1 MKPRSIIA
9 LIVSAVLILGGIIT
23 CVVAS
28 SMAKSDGVM
37 LFPEESP
44 NGDLVYR
51 MDLKNTTKITVNSA
65 DADISIVGGAERS
78 VIEVVNFNA
87 NYYKLSQS
95 NGSLT
100 FGQVDDFLSMFKFW
114 DNGFSFKGMRYLL
127 RFGDDTAGTKKII
140 IKLSDADDIKLVN
153 ITSDTGDISVS
164 DCTFAAD
171 YTLRADKGKVIL
183 NNIANSLSFNV
194 SGKNT
199 AFDVTECKTGI
210 MKVNAATVSASIK
223 KLTADSFSLG
233 MTDGSLLLDDYSIG
247 ELEVKTE
254 KGNVDL
260 SSYNCN
266 EGSVAS
272 KSGKVELSFDD
283 TSILTATVT
292 TKTGKVSVNGE
303 FTDSFSVNSVDPKH
317 RISIVTDDGD
327 VYITHP

>member
-28 SMAKSDGVM
+28 SMAKNDGVM
-37 LFPEESP
+37 LFPEENS
-44 NGDLVYR
+44 NGDLVYK

-65 DADISIVGGAERS
+65 DADIFIEGGAEKS

-127 RFGDDTAGTKKII
+127 RFGDDTAGLKKII
-140 IKLSDADDIKLVN
+140 IRLADTDDIKLVN
-153 ITSDTGDISVS
+153 ISSDSGDISLS
-164 DCTFAAD
+164 DCAFTAD
-171 YTLRADKGKVIL
+171 YTLRADNGKIRL
-183 NNIANSLSFNV
+183 ENIENSLSFNV
-194 SGKNT
+194 SGKKT
-199 AFDVTECKTGI
+199 SLDIKECKTGS
-210 MKVNAATVSASIK
+210 MKINIDTISSDISA
-223 KLTADSFSLG
+223 LTADSFSLG
-233 MTDGSLLLDDYSIG
+233 MTDGAFVIGDYTIG

-254 KGNVDL
+254 NGSVAL
-260 SSYNCN
+260 SSYNCR
-266 EGSVAS
+266 EGSVTS
-272 KSGKVELSFDD
+272 KSGKVEISFDD
-283 TSILTATVT
+283 TSALAATVT

-303 FTDSFSVNSVDPKH
+303 FTDSFSINSADPDH